1 METLLLF
8 LGVLVL
14 VPIIV
19 LYSSFSWGYVATIF
33 WGWFIIPLFPDLHSF
48 TWIQFAG
55 IMFLVNCFT
64 SYSKIQIKDEY
75 KDNVVSWTQI
85 ILAPWLT
92 LLGGWILHLFY

>member
-1 METLLLF
+1 MEALLLL

-14 VPIIV
+14 VPMIV

-33 WGWFIIPLFPDLHSF
+33 WGWFILPLFPDLHSF

-55 IMFLVNCFT
+55 MMCLVNCFT
-64 SYSKIQIKDEY
+64 NHKTFKIKKEFED
-75 KDNVVSWTQI
+75 KTQTWSSI

>member
-1 METLLLF
+1 METLLF

-64 SYSKIQIKDEY
+64 KHSKTQIKDEY
-75 KDNVVSWTQI
+75 KDNVVSWTQLI
-85 ILAPWLT
+85 VAPWLT
-92 LLGGWILHLFY
+92 LLGGWVLHLFY